1 MSNFAKIIIVD
12 DEPAHAGLIEI
23 LLDDIAPGSDIA
35 SVDPSAVDTLAEL
48 APFGAQLLIDRRL
61 GNRDALEIVQQLA
74 SDRPDI
80 RITLMS
86 AFITEADR
94 TAARQ
99 AGASA
104 VFEKPMDLDSWRNQL
119 LALVVTGASQRRAA

>member
-1 MSNFAKIIIVD
+1 MTSFAHILIVD

-23 LLDDIAPGSDIA
+23 LLDDVAPTSNSTII
-35 SVDPSAVDTLAEL
+35 DPSEVDQLADR

-61 GNRDALEIVQQLA
+61 GARDALDLVRQLA
-74 SDRPDI
+74 QDRPDI

-86 AFITEADR
+86 AFITETDR
-94 TAARQ
+94 IEARA

-104 VFEKPMDLDSWRNQL
+104 IFEKPMDLDGWRNQL
-119 LALVVTGASQRRAA
+119 LALVVAGTTQRRAA

>member
-1 MSNFAKIIIVD
+1 MTNFANIIIVD

-35 SVDPSAVDTLAEL
+35 IVDPSEIDALAER
-48 APFGAQLLIDRRL
+48 ASFGAQLLIDRRL
-61 GNRDALEIVQQLA
+61 GSRDALDLVQQLA
-74 SDRPDI
+74 TDRPDM
-80 RITLMS
+80 RITVMS

-94 TAARQ
+94 IQARQ

-104 VFEKPMDLDSWRNQL
+104 VFEKPMDLDGWRNQL
-119 LALVVTGASQRRAA
+119 LALVVTGVGHRRAA